1 MYYENFEM
9 LCKRDDTKP
18 SVVSKETG
26 ISTATLTSWKQGKYT
41 PKQDKL
47 QLIADFFNVSVDYL
61 MTGEEKKKAERP
73 KELYTKED
81 LELLALIKKLNEK
94 QRNLIVETIKSFAP
108 QND

>member
-1 MYYENFEM
+1 MYEIYQQILDKKGLKNSDVAKGAKVSNMTLSDWKHGRTNPKTETMVKIANF
-9 LCKRDDTKP
+9 LD
-18 SVVSKETG
+18 
-26 ISTATLTSWKQGKYT
+26 
-41 PKQDKL
+41 
-47 QLIADFFNVSVDYL
+47 VSVDYL
-61 MTGEEKKKAERP
+61 TTAEEKKKAERP

>member
-1 MYYENFEM
+1 MGIFDRVKE
-9 LCKRDDTKP
+9 LCELKGIN
-18 SVVSKETG
+18 VSQLEKEIG
-26 ISTATLTSWKQGKYT
+26 ISQGAAYKWRTSSPSKKMFE
-41 PKQDKL
+41 KL
-47 QLIADFFNVSVDYL
+47 SDYFGVSIDFL
-61 MTGEEKKKAERP
+61 MTGEEKKKTERP

>member
-1 MYYENFEM
+1 MTFYERLES
-9 LCKRDDTKP
+9 LR
-18 SVVSKETG
+18 KEAE
-26 ISTATLTSWKQGKYT
+26 ISQGKLEKELGFSNGLISKWKNSV
-41 PKQDKL
+41 PSHDKL
-47 QLIADFFNVSVDYL
+47 KKLADYFGVSIDYL

>member
-1 MYYENFEM
+1 MTFYERLES
-9 LCKRDDTKP
+9 LRKE
-18 SVVSKETG
+18 SK
-26 ISTATLTSWKQGKYT
+26 ISQGKLEKELGFSNGLISKWKNSV
-41 PKQDKL
+41 PSHDRLKKL
-47 QLIADFFNVSVDYL
+47 ADYFGVSVDYL